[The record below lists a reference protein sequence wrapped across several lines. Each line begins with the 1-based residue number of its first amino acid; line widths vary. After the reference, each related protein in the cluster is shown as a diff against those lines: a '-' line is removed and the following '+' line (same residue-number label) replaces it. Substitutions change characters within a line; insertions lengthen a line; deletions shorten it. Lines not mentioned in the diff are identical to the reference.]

1 LPRERQNHNAECEVK
16 TSSIKSVLALRYH
29 GHVQQLIMASTILAG
44 LVAAIFAWIPK
55 HFIGILQCNALL
67 NYISATVNMCEQV
80 CGAGASPYPKWETIN
95 AVTTWMLPLFVLIG
109 NVQFSNFQM
118 RTSESRASWWA
129 ESRDVIL
136 GHALV
141 ACHLLGNPIDYL
153 FSHLEKLEE
162 MRRIR
167 RQVGDERVAIVCIAL
182 LDLNGEG
189 IVARICEVETQP
201 DARLTPQEQTVHRA
215 NREQLID
222 VCSSPAFLLAHTRIS
237 STRRSAIA
245 VIAYSIA
252 LFTSLES
259 AMAQDSVPAHTP
271 HTLAL
276 RVLYYWLITAVT
288 VSSATGA
295 FPTEY
300 TVWAA
305 LRPVIAEYGHNM
317 NTLGPAL
324 SLQGASYGHRRQKKV
339 NLDSAPR
346 LAAALLSVIGAWA
359 FAFAMSFITPA
370 RGIGCRNFVQIGYL
384 CAWIINFVVSQLIQQ
399 KAKQKWSKC
408 STAFDV
414 IVAIPTILCLF
425 LAWLGT
431 CSVFFH
437 HLLPL

>member
-1 LPRERQNHNAECEVK
+1 
-16 TSSIKSVLALRYH
+16 
-29 GHVQQLIMASTILAG
+29 MASTIVAG
-44 LVAAIFAWIPK
+44 LFAGMSAEISKRFIEIPS
-55 HFIGILQCNALL
+55 CNALF
-67 NYISATVNMCEQV
+67 NYTSVTVEMCEQV
-80 CGAGASPYPKWETIN
+80 CGDGTSPFPKWETIT

-118 RTSESRASWWA
+118 RTSQSRASWWA
-129 ESRDVIL
+129 RSRDVIL
-136 GHALV
+136 GQALV

-167 RQVGDERVAIVCIAL
+167 RQVRDERVAIVCIAL
-182 LDLNGEG
+182 QDLNGES
-189 IVARICEVETQP
+189 IVARFREVMMQP
-201 DARLTPQEQTVHRA
+201 DARLTPQKQAVHIA
-215 NREQLID
+215 NREQVID

-245 VIAYSIA
+245 VIAYGIA

-259 AMAQDSVPAHTP
+259 AMAQDSVPVHIP

-276 RVLYYWLITAVT
+276 RVLYYWLIPAVA

-305 LRPVIAEYGHNM
+305 LRPVIAVYGHNVTTM
-317 NTLGPAL
+317 GPAL

-339 NLDSAPR
+339 NMDSALR
-346 LAAALLSVIGAWA
+346 LMFALLSVIGAWA
-359 FAFAMSFITPA
+359 FAFAMSFITPT

-399 KAKQKWSKC
+399 KAKQKWSRC

-414 IVAIPTILCLF
+414 VVAVPTILCLF

-431 CSVFFH
+431 CSIFFH